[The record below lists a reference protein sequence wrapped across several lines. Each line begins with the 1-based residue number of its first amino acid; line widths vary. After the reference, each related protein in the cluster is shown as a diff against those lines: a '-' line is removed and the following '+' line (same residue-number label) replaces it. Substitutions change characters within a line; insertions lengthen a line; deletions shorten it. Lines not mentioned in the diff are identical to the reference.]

1 MSEYRFTEGNLIILY
16 AIYRGRSADG
26 RGLPDYMLERV
37 KVCMDTMRIITRSKP
52 DKDKTTIYV
61 IANIEF
67 AELVKE
73 ALLKGGVDEK
83 IVVIDSGPKNIAQTF
98 DRVLD
103 ILKTRVNPPHVY
115 FVGSDWQRDIYDS
128 IVVSK
133 LKGYRIQF
141 DGALDHRPVHEVEKE
156 RGFETPRKNSE
167 YYKKKAKSKALDM
180 LLNYIFPEK

>member
-1 MSEYRFTEGNLIILY
+1 MSGHRFTEGNLIILY

-26 RGLPDYMLERV
+26 RSLPDYMLERI
-37 KVCMDTMRIITRSKP
+37 KVCMDTLRIITRSKP
-52 DKDKTTIYV
+52 DKHKTTIYV
-61 IANIEF
+61 VVNPES
-67 AELVKE
+67 AEVVKE

-83 IVVIDSGPKNIAQTF
+83 IIVIDSGPKTIAQTF

-115 FVGSDWQRDIYDS
+115 FVGSVWLRDIYDS
-128 IVVSK
+128 VVISK

>member
-26 RGLPDYMLERV
+26 RSLPDYMLERV
-37 KVCMDTMRIITRSKP
+37 KVCMDTLRIITRSKP
-52 DKDKTTIYV
+52 DKHKTTIYV
-61 IANIEF
+61 IANVES

-73 ALLKGGVDEK
+73 ALLKWGVDEK
-83 IVVIDSGPKNIAQTF
+83 IVVIDSGPKNIGQTF

-115 FVGSDWQRDIYDS
+115 FVGSDWLRDIYDS

>member
-1 MSEYRFTEGNLIILY
+1 
-16 AIYRGRSADG
+16 
-26 RGLPDYMLERV
+26 MLERI
-37 KVCMDTMRIITRSKP
+37 KVCMDTLRIINRSKP
-52 DKDKTTIYV
+52 DKHKTTIYV
-61 IANIEF
+61 VVNPES
-67 AELVKE
+67 AEVVKE

-83 IVVIDSGPKNIAQTF
+83 IIVIDSGPKTIAQTF

-115 FVGSDWQRDIYDS
+115 FVGSVWLRDIYDS
-128 IVVSK
+128 VVISK

>member
-26 RGLPDYMLERV
+26 RNLPDYMLERV
-37 KVCMDTMRIITRSKP
+37 KVCMDTLRIITRSKP
-52 DKDKTTIYV
+52 DRHKTTIYV
-61 IANIEF
+61 IANVEF

-73 ALLKGGVDEK
+73 ALLKRGVDEK

-103 ILKTRVNPPHVY
+103 ILKTRINPQYVY

-128 IVVSK
+128 IVVTK